1 MVAIQQVSLYLKI
14 RRTNRLLVPVRVCKS
29 SKRPDMIAR
38 EQKTPRP
45 PKDIPACFVD
55 YEPASMQPAQI
66 MRIVKF
72 LT

>member
-1 MVAIQQVSLYLKI
+1 MVAVQQVSLNLKI
-14 RRTNRLLVPVRVCKS
+14 RRTNCLLVPVKVCKS

-38 EQKTPRP
+38 EQKTPRL